1 MTDFVSS
8 WVVGVFVGAL
18 GLIGLFLASGA
29 HDGAIYGFGIAVFVF
44 SVLFVFMLVK
54 RGFDAA
60 EDARR

>member
-1 MTDFVSS
+1 
-8 WVVGVFVGAL
+8 VVGVFVGAL